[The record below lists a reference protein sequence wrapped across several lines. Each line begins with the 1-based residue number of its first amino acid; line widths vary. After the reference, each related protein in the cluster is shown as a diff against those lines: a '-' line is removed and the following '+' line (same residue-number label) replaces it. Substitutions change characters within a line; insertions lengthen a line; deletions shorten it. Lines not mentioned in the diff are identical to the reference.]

1 MSRYD
6 LTDFEWRVIG
16 EGEPTGQLR
25 PLQPTI
31 ECRVIRRFEAANST
45 RETDGCAVPRSLT
58 FAKITGRSMSPP
70 LQSSR
75 SSHSRSRRSVERGDL
90 C

>member
-31 ECRVIRRFEAANST
+31 ECRAIRWFEAANSM

-58 FAKITGRSMSPP
+58 FAEITGLKLALRHPQP
-70 LQSSR
+70 KR
-75 SSHSRSRRSVERGDL
+75 CRPAGGAYAIW
-90 C
+90 